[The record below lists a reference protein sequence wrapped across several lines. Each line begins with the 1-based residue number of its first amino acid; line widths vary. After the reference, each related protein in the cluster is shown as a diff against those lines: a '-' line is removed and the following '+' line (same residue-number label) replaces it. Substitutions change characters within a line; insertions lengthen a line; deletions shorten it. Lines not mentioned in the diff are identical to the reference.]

1 MRIVVSF
8 IFLTLFS
15 LSSSFALQQNCNFCS
30 QANADYYND
39 QLSEQDY
46 NMMFISFIDPDNQL
60 FVASDEKID
69 DDVQLPSLNAEN
81 EFRPLLSMPT
91 HIENILEFIK
101 HTENIKSFDDKT
113 IDLLANFRNGDDIVV
128 PIGFFLY
135 INKKF

>member
-30 QANADYYND
+30 QADADYYND

-81 EFRPLLSMPT
+81 EFRPSLSMPT

-101 HTENIKSFDDKT
+101 HTENIKSFDDET

>member
-39 QLSEQDY
+39 QLSDQDY
-46 NMMFISFIDPDNQL
+46 NIMSISFIDPDIQL
-60 FVASDEKID
+60 FIASDEKID
-69 DDVQLPSLNAEN
+69 GDVQLPSLKAEN
-81 EFRPLLSMPT
+81 EFRPSQSVPT
-91 HIENILEFIK
+91 NIENILEFIK
-101 HTENIKSFDDKT
+101 HTENIKSFDDEN
-113 IDLLANFRNGDDIVV
+113 IDLLANFRNGDDVVV

>member
-1 MRIVVSF
+1 MRIVVFF

-39 QLSEQDY
+39 QLSDQD
-46 NMMFISFIDPDNQL
+46 NDIMSISFIDPNNQL

-81 EFRPLLSMPT
+81 EFKPSQSVPT
-91 HIENILEFIK
+91 NIENILEFIK
-101 HTENIKSFDDKT
+101 DTENIKSFADEN
-113 IDLLANFRNGDDIVV
+113 IDLLANFRNGDDVVV
-128 PIGFFLY
+128 PMGFFLY

>member
-15 LSSSFALQQNCNFCS
+15 LSSSFALQQNSNFCS
-30 QANADYYND
+30 QANSDYYND

-101 HTENIKSFDDKT
+101 HTENIKSFDDEN

>member
-39 QLSEQDY
+39 QLSEQNY

-101 HTENIKSFDDKT
+101 HTENIKSFDDEN